1 MDFETTRPLLRITDV
16 ARILQST
23 KGFVEKEIAGG
34 RLPKVKLSYKFV
46 RVRPED
52 LETYLAKYVVI
63 RDAKQ

>member
-1 MDFETTRPLLRITDV
+1 MEFETRPLLRITDV

-34 RLPKVKLSYKFV
+34 RLPRVKLSYKFV

-52 LETYLAKYVVI
+52 LDAYLAKYLVGGET
-63 RDAKQ
+63 K